1 MGSCF
6 RCASTLTGAC
16 PALGSSMPGFLSRR
30 KKGEP
35 GLNLFAGGGSGSWG
49 MIRRRRAAP
58 WIRLTHREGLISF
71 IKKDGQHRSLAL
83 QLFTSSPRSCGSQTA
98 GAHRWRHC
106 ASWRISGNARLKYL
120 IYYLVLVLF
129 TFLFGLYC
137 ILYVYIVTL
146 YHWHCF
152 FISVL

>member
-16 PALGSSMPGFLSRR
+16 PALGNSMPGFLSRR

-58 WIRLTHREGLISF
+58 WIRLTHREELNSF
-71 IKKDGQHRSLAL
+71 IKKDGQQRSLAL
-83 QLFTSSPRSCGSQTA
+83 QLFTSSARSCGSQTA
-98 GAHRWRHC
+98 GAHRWRHSAC
-106 ASWRISGNARLKYL
+106 GANN
-120 IYYLVLVLF
+120 LVLLLF
-129 TFLFGLYC
+129 TFLFDWCC
-137 ILYVYIVTL
+137 ILYVCIVTL
-146 YHWHCF
+146 YLWHCF
-152 FISVL
+152 LFLFWNCCSSI